1 MDLCLSVVVIAELVI
16 EGAGLLRQTTLSG
29 AVPSRVKAIDS
40 GANNLDLGFREV
52 KGTGWG
58 WSQS

>member
-1 MDLCLSVVVIAELVI
+1 MIAELVI